1 MILTFSF
8 FTLFFVPH
16 QFDNS
21 SVHSLNELL
30 FNPVEVIINL
40 VYFDYLS
47 FDNVFL
53 FHRWYPSSLNLTGK
67 LIIILNLYCIHGF
80 LGSDSKFFKVT
91 SISYYYCCLLM
102 KTVKE
107 MQKMVGTETATLI
120 LNEYIIFSVS
130 RKKCW

>member
-1 MILTFSF
+1 MISTFSF
-8 FTLFFVPH
+8 FILFSVPH

-21 SVHSLNELL
+21 SVHSLYELL
-30 FNPVEVIINL
+30 FNPAEVIINP
-40 VYFDYLS
+40 VYFDCLS

-53 FHRWYPSSLNLTGK
+53 FHRWYPSSLNPTGK
-67 LIIILNLYCIHGF
+67 LIIILNLCCIHGF
-80 LGSDSKFFKVT
+80 SGSDSKFFKVT

-102 KTVKE
+102 KRVKE

-120 LNEYIIFSVS
+120 INGYIIFSVS